1 MTQKQGHEANE
12 FLTESQARRT
22 GLTRE
27 FLDFVRHNKKWWL
40 IPILVVIFLVGLLVV
55 LGGTGTAPFIYALF

>member
-12 FLTESQARRT
+12 FLIESQAERT